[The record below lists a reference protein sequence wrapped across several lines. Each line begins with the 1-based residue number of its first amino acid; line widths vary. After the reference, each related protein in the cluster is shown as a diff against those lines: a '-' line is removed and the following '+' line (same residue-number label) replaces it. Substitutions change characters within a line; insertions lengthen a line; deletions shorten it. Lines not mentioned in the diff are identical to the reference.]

1 MSAFMNRELI
11 TDGPFKGWYEAGPT
25 STFNGLVGPY
35 CYQMENNQAVKLGFI
50 AMDHHMN
57 GGGSVHG
64 GCLLTLADTSLFIFA
79 LPLLKGAGVVTLQL
93 DSQFVSRGRL
103 GDAIYAEGGV
113 VRAGASVIFVRGE
126 LKSEDRIIL
135 TYSGILKRT
144 SPAKDGDA

>member
-1 MSAFMNRELI
+1 M
-11 TDGPFKGWYEAGPT
+11 
-25 STFNGLVGPY
+25 
-35 CYQMENNQAVKLGFI
+35 
-50 AMDHHMN
+50 
-57 GGGSVHG
+57 HG